1 MPNEIEV
8 ARLVASIDANTDGLE
23 EGVKQSEKSLQKLN
37 KALVDNQYKQKDC
50 NKTISDARRELKN
63 IEKEI
68 GENKKANEDQKKRI
82 EELNNTI
89 EDEKL
94 KLSKLKTEQAGLRQV
109 ISETSK
115 EILNNNNQWTILKGT
130 LANLASDG
138 LQKVGSKL
146 LEIGRGII
154 QTGEQFTASMSEVQ
168 AISGAT
174 GEQLKQLEEAARLY
188 GSTTKFSAN
197 EAADALKYM
206 ALAGWDAQTSIS
218 ALPGVLDLAAASG
231 MGLAQ
236 ASDMVTDYLSAF
248 GMEASQ
254 ASYFS
259 DLLTYAQGNSN
270 TSAEQLGEAYRNC
283 AANLNAAGQ
292 DIETVTSM
300 LEAMANQGLKGSQS
314 GTVLTAVMRD
324 ITSKMEDGAVKIGNV
339 SVAVQDAEGNFRDLT
354 DIMTDVSKAVDGMGT
369 ATRAT
374 ALSSVFTEESIKGVN
389 LILNEGVDKI
399 ADYESALRSSTGAA
413 SEAAKVMNDNLSGD
427 IKNMQSAFD
436 ELKLKIYEGAE
447 SPLRSLVQTI
457 TKSGVPALES
467 IIDNLDKVIP
477 VIVGAAT
484 AMGTMKASLAIGKLI
499 YDLSGGMKNL
509 TFTTQ
514 AQTVATQAQTVATEA
529 QTVATEGATVATH
542 GLNAAMAANVIGLVL
557 SGVMAL
563 VSALGSYAIMSGS
576 ASEATENYTD
586 CLEELNKANETAK
599 ENMASAKEEAANI
612 QALAAEYDE
621 LRNQASLTAG
631 EKERLDGIASQL
643 ADTLGTTTEALKDK
657 NGAYMDISSSID
669 DYIDKL
675 IEQAEYEA
683 YADKIRAAAVDRMNA
698 EDSLKAAQKRRD
710 DAQKALDDSGLQQL
724 ANAAEENGYTLGGRQ
739 KEELQEL
746 KGALEQAEKEVHK
759 FEVAYGYA
767 NAELEVAQEK
777 IKELGN
783 ATDDTSD
790 STLSA
795 EEATENYN
803 KKLNEYEDLLTNA
816 DDALKN
822 TTDEQSSLKQELT
835 DANKALD
842 ENKKLIKDETE
853 NLKKLIDEQSKCN
866 TETEDGKNKYKD
878 LQEKID
884 KSSSTLSVYIDKQKE
899 LGQNV
904 SNVKTKIEQAAEA
917 SKTLDEK
924 LAELSKQSN
933 SLRSEM
939 NSLASSVKQLEKGE
953 ALSLDTILS
962 LIEKYPEYTDQL
974 VSAAGNADL
983 QKKALEALFNAKKN
997 EYLLAQQ
1004 AAIDKIKASN
1014 EETKA
1019 VVKNVEMQIR
1029 VYEMLGGIVGAV
1041 ATASAIANIA
1051 LLNTQISEAE
1061 RQIAALE
1068 KRKAFAESLSAGSFS
1083 NNNSASSSSSSK
1095 SSGGSSG
1102 ASKSTTTYTT
1112 SGRGVN
1118 GVEGNSYAQSRMKWI
1133 ERVRNLEKMTL
1144 SEEIKELETLR
1155 RRTDLTYE
1163 EMYEIDLK
1171 LYKDRQKLLEEDKS
1185 SRQSALQAE
1194 YDRIDKLVKRNLIS
1208 AREEIRLLENIAKKY
1223 KLTTE
1228 QKIALEEKLYEKKQQ
1243 LRDKEISALDKLGD
1257 AVVTALKNKYEQQKQ
1272 LEEKRIDESIESW
1285 KKWEDSTVNAIQGQ
1299 IDALDELKK
1308 THEEENARE
1317 EYEHKRQVLEL
1328 QKRYEKDDFNRKQIQ
1343 KQIAALDKEENER
1356 LANLEIEER
1365 KKALQEQQEAVRKL
1379 SSDNQ
1384 TRLENGKSDIS
1395 AKYDKYL
1402 NDFALQGEARNFILN
1417 NSSSQ
1422 ITSLINR
1429 YASDYEMLGTSL
1441 GESLYQGISKK
1452 VDNIIKYVDNITLAT
1467 DTMSE
1472 KAKAAFE
1479 LKNNSASVQ
1488 RQADYLQKL
1497 IPSASSSAQ
1506 KINSVIN
1513 DFASKIDYFSSGV
1526 SAYKQR
1532 LAVTANA
1539 AADKYYRTK
1548 NQYYSNTNS
1557 TKNDSKTVNVYLTAN
1572 FNDKVDSPV
1581 KVKRQL
1587 ESFGYEIAKQI

>member
-1 MPNEIEV
+1 MSDGMSFTTRFKADTSDFSKGTSEI
-8 ARLVASIDANTDGLE
+8 
-23 EGVKQSEKSLQKLN
+23 VKKLDEYN

-146 LEIGRGII
+146 LEIGRDII

-197 EAADALKYM
+197 EVADALKYM

-314 GTVLTAVMRD
+314 GTALTAVMRD

-599 ENMASAKEEAANI
+599 ENMASAKEEVANI

-767 NAELEVAQEK
+767 NTELEVAQEK

-803 KKLNEYEDLLTNA
+803 KKLNEYENLLTNA

-997 EYLLAQQ
+997 EYLLTQQ

-1083 NNNSASSSSSSK
+1083 NNNSASYSSSSK
-1095 SSGGSSG
+1095 SSGNSG
-1102 ASKSTTTYTT
+1102 GKSKSTNTTHFTSSYKGEMYTADYSYQDGDYDAVKAADT
-1112 SGRGVN
+1112 AVKATLGVLD
-1118 GVEGNSYAQSRMKWI
+1118 
-1133 ERVRNLEKMTL
+1133 RVKNLGKLTL
-1144 SEEIKELETLR
+1144 QEEIYNLKELLKR
-1155 RRTDLTYE
+1155 QGISADQR
-1163 EMYEIDLK
+1163 YEI
-1171 LYKDRQKLLEEDKS
+1171 
-1185 SRQSALQAE
+1185 
-1194 YDRIDKLVKRNLIS
+1194 
-1208 AREEIRLLENIAKKY
+1208 KY
-1223 KLTTE
+1223 KLYQAE
-1228 QKIALEEKLYEKKQQ
+1228 NKLAQDQEKKQQ
-1243 LRDKEISALDKLGD
+1243 ELEKKAEERRKAAAERQAAFEKANAERREALEKAARERLEKAANELLERQQLALAAYKRLVDGRIEKL
-1257 AVVTALKNKYEQQKQ
+1257 N
-1272 LEEKRIDESIESW
+1272 EESQ
-1285 KKWEDSTVNAIQGQ
+1285 AAQ
-1299 IDALDELKK
+1299 
-1308 THEEENARE
+1308 ENA
-1317 EYEHKRQVLEL
+1317 
-1328 QKRYEKDDFNRKQIQ
+1328 D
-1343 KQIAALDKEENER
+1343 KQIAALDAVAKKRKQTQQDEEYQKKLDAINAKLRYQQMDEFTRYELERQKQDLLNEM
-1356 LANLEIEER
+1356 AEIKAER
-1365 KKALQEQQEAVRKL
+1365 M
-1379 SSDNQ
+1379 
-1384 TRLENGKSDIS
+1384 LENQKTAITGTSDAIKNKNQLAIS
-1395 AKYDKYL
+1395 GLQAM
-1402 NDFALQGEARNFILN
+1402 NDQFADRMAYLQGSQTYDQRVAN
-1417 NSSSQ
+1417 NSTTQ
-1422 ITSLINR
+1422 
-1429 YASDYEMLGTSL
+1429 
-1441 GESLYQGISKK
+1441 
-1452 VDNIIKYVDNITLAT
+1452 NITVVQNGLNGDQLLA
-1467 DTMSE
+1467 
-1472 KAKAAFE
+1472 KL
-1479 LKNNSASVQ
+1479 LK
-1488 RQADYLQKL
+1488 KL
-1497 IPSASSSAQ
+1497 GA
-1506 KINSVIN
+1506 
-1513 DFASKIDYFSSGV
+1513 
-1526 SAYKQR
+1526 
-1532 LAVTANA
+1532 
-1539 AADKYYRTK
+1539 
-1548 NQYYSNTNS
+1548 
-1557 TKNDSKTVNVYLTAN
+1557 
-1572 FNDKVDSPV
+1572 
-1581 KVKRQL
+1581 
-1587 ESFGYEIAKQI
+1587 

>member
-1 MPNEIEV
+1 MSDGMSFITRFKADTSDFSKGTSEI
-8 ARLVASIDANTDGLE
+8 
-23 EGVKQSEKSLQKLN
+23 VKKLDEYN

-50 NKTISDARRELKN
+50 NKTIFDARRELKN

-146 LEIGRGII
+146 LEIGRDII

-314 GTVLTAVMRD
+314 GTALTAVMRD

-509 TFTTQ
+509 TFTTH

-767 NAELEVAQEK
+767 NTELEVAQEK

-803 KKLNEYEDLLTNA
+803 KKLNEYENLLTNA

-997 EYLLAQQ
+997 EYLLTQQ

-1083 NNNSASSSSSSK
+1083 NNNSDSSSSSSK
-1095 SSGGSSG
+1095 SSGNSG
-1102 ASKSTTTYTT
+1102 GKSKSTNTTHFTSSYKGEMYTADYSYQDGDYDAVKAADT
-1112 SGRGVN
+1112 AVKATLGVLD
-1118 GVEGNSYAQSRMKWI
+1118 
-1133 ERVRNLEKMTL
+1133 RVKNLGKLTL
-1144 SEEIKELETLR
+1144 QEEIYNLKELLKR
-1155 RRTDLTYE
+1155 QGISADQR
-1163 EMYEIDLK
+1163 YEI
-1171 LYKDRQKLLEEDKS
+1171 
-1185 SRQSALQAE
+1185 
-1194 YDRIDKLVKRNLIS
+1194 
-1208 AREEIRLLENIAKKY
+1208 KY
-1223 KLTTE
+1223 KLYQAE
-1228 QKIALEEKLYEKKQQ
+1228 NKLAQDQEKKQQ
-1243 LRDKEISALDKLGD
+1243 EIEKKAEERRKAAAERQAALEKANAERREALEKAARERLEKAANELLERQQLALAAYKRLVDGRIEKL
-1257 AVVTALKNKYEQQKQ
+1257 N
-1272 LEEKRIDESIESW
+1272 EESQ
-1285 KKWEDSTVNAIQGQ
+1285 AAQ
-1299 IDALDELKK
+1299 
-1308 THEEENARE
+1308 ENA
-1317 EYEHKRQVLEL
+1317 
-1328 QKRYEKDDFNRKQIQ
+1328 D
-1343 KQIAALDKEENER
+1343 KQIAALDAVAKKRKQTQQDEEYQKKLDAINAKLRYQQMDEFTRYELERQKQDLLNEM
-1356 LANLEIEER
+1356 AEIKAER
-1365 KKALQEQQEAVRKL
+1365 M
-1379 SSDNQ
+1379 
-1384 TRLENGKSDIS
+1384 LENQKTAITGTSDAIKNKNQLAIS
-1395 AKYDKYL
+1395 GLQAM
-1402 NDFALQGEARNFILN
+1402 NDQFADRMAYLQGSQTYDQRVAN
-1417 NSSSQ
+1417 NSTTQ
-1422 ITSLINR
+1422 
-1429 YASDYEMLGTSL
+1429 
-1441 GESLYQGISKK
+1441 
-1452 VDNIIKYVDNITLAT
+1452 NITVVQNGLNGDQLLA
-1467 DTMSE
+1467 
-1472 KAKAAFE
+1472 KL
-1479 LKNNSASVQ
+1479 LK
-1488 RQADYLQKL
+1488 KL
-1497 IPSASSSAQ
+1497 GA
-1506 KINSVIN
+1506 
-1513 DFASKIDYFSSGV
+1513 
-1526 SAYKQR
+1526 
-1532 LAVTANA
+1532 
-1539 AADKYYRTK
+1539 
-1548 NQYYSNTNS
+1548 
-1557 TKNDSKTVNVYLTAN
+1557 
-1572 FNDKVDSPV
+1572 
-1581 KVKRQL
+1581 
-1587 ESFGYEIAKQI
+1587 

>member
-1 MPNEIEV
+1 MSDGMSFTTRFKADTSDFSKGTSEI
-8 ARLVASIDANTDGLE
+8 
-23 EGVKQSEKSLQKLN
+23 VKKLDEYN

-314 GTVLTAVMRD
+314 GTALTAVMRD

-621 LRNQASLTAG
+621 LRNQASLTVG
-631 EKERLDGIASQL
+631 EKKRLDDIASQL

-675 IEQAEYEA
+675 IEQAKYEA
-683 YADKIRAAAVDRMNA
+683 YAEKIRAAATDKLNA
-698 EDSLKAAQKRRD
+698 EDNLENAKKVRD
-710 DAQKALDDSGLQQL
+710 EAKKALEDYNKWADETYGKRLMTSGEDVSGIMSEVTAKQNQLKDSINQ
-724 ANAAEENGYTLGGRQ
+724 AEET
-739 KEELQEL
+739 
-746 KGALEQAEKEVHK
+746 VHK
-759 FEVAYGYA
+759 YEVAVGYA

-803 KKLNEYEDLLTNA
+803 KKLNEYENLLTNA

-997 EYLLAQQ
+997 EYLLTQQ

-1083 NNNSASSSSSSK
+1083 NNNSASYSSSSK
-1095 SSGGSSG
+1095 SSGNSG
-1102 ASKSTTTYTT
+1102 GKSKSTNTTHFTSSYKGEMYTADYSYQDGDYDAVKAADT
-1112 SGRGVN
+1112 AVKATLGVLD
-1118 GVEGNSYAQSRMKWI
+1118 
-1133 ERVRNLEKMTL
+1133 RVKNLGKLTL
-1144 SEEIKELETLR
+1144 QEEIYNLKELLKR
-1155 RRTDLTYE
+1155 QGISADQR
-1163 EMYEIDLK
+1163 YEI
-1171 LYKDRQKLLEEDKS
+1171 
-1185 SRQSALQAE
+1185 
-1194 YDRIDKLVKRNLIS
+1194 
-1208 AREEIRLLENIAKKY
+1208 KY
-1223 KLTTE
+1223 KLYQAE
-1228 QKIALEEKLYEKKQQ
+1228 NKLAQDQEKKQQ
-1243 LRDKEISALDKLGD
+1243 EIEKKAEERRKAAAERQAALEKANAERREALEKAARERLEKAANELLERQQLALAAYKRLVDGRIEKLN
-1257 AVVTALKNKYEQQKQ
+1257 A
-1272 LEEKRIDESIESW
+1272 ESQ
-1285 KKWEDSTVNAIQGQ
+1285 AAQ
-1299 IDALDELKK
+1299 
-1308 THEEENARE
+1308 ENA
-1317 EYEHKRQVLEL
+1317 
-1328 QKRYEKDDFNRKQIQ
+1328 D
-1343 KQIAALDKEENER
+1343 KQIAALDAVAKKRKQTQQDEEYQKKLDAINAKLRYQQMDEFTRYELERQKQDLLNEM
-1356 LANLEIEER
+1356 AEIKAER
-1365 KKALQEQQEAVRKL
+1365 M
-1379 SSDNQ
+1379 
-1384 TRLENGKSDIS
+1384 LENQKTAITGTSDAIKNKNQLAIS
-1395 AKYDKYL
+1395 GLQAM
-1402 NDFALQGEARNFILN
+1402 NDQFADRMAYLQGSQTYDQRVAN
-1417 NSSSQ
+1417 NSTTQ
-1422 ITSLINR
+1422 
-1429 YASDYEMLGTSL
+1429 
-1441 GESLYQGISKK
+1441 
-1452 VDNIIKYVDNITLAT
+1452 NITVVQNGLNGDQLLA
-1467 DTMSE
+1467 
-1472 KAKAAFE
+1472 KL
-1479 LKNNSASVQ
+1479 LK
-1488 RQADYLQKL
+1488 KL
-1497 IPSASSSAQ
+1497 GA
-1506 KINSVIN
+1506 
-1513 DFASKIDYFSSGV
+1513 
-1526 SAYKQR
+1526 
-1532 LAVTANA
+1532 
-1539 AADKYYRTK
+1539 
-1548 NQYYSNTNS
+1548 
-1557 TKNDSKTVNVYLTAN
+1557 
-1572 FNDKVDSPV
+1572 
-1581 KVKRQL
+1581 
-1587 ESFGYEIAKQI
+1587 

>member
-1 MPNEIEV
+1 MSDGMSFTTRFKADTSDFSKGTSEI
-8 ARLVASIDANTDGLE
+8 
-23 EGVKQSEKSLQKLN
+23 VKKLDEYN

-146 LEIGRGII
+146 LEIGRDII

-197 EAADALKYM
+197 EVADALKYM

-314 GTVLTAVMRD
+314 GTALTAVMRD

-427 IKNMQSAFD
+427 IKNEQSAFD
-436 ELKLKIYEGAE
+436 ELKLKIYEDAE

-621 LRNQASLTAG
+621 LRNQASLTVG
-631 EKERLDGIASQL
+631 EKKRLDDIASQL

-675 IEQAEYEA
+675 IEQAKYEA
-683 YADKIRAAAVDRMNA
+683 YAEKIRAAATDKLNDEDNLENA
-698 EDSLKAAQKRRD
+698 KKVRD
-710 DAQKALDDSGLQQL
+710 EAKKALEDYNKWADETYGKRLMTSGEDVSGIMSEVTAKQNQLKDSINQ
-724 ANAAEENGYTLGGRQ
+724 AEET
-739 KEELQEL
+739 
-746 KGALEQAEKEVHK
+746 VHK
-759 FEVAYGYA
+759 YEVAVGYA
-767 NAELEVAQEK
+767 NTELEVAQEK

-803 KKLNEYEDLLTNA
+803 KKLNEYENLLTNA

-939 NSLASSVKQLEKGE
+939 NSLASSLKQLEKGE
-953 ALSLDTILS
+953 ALSLDTLIS
-962 LIEKYPEYTDQL
+962 LTEKYPEYTDML
-974 VSAAGNADL
+974 LDAAGNADA
-983 QKKALEALFNAKKN
+983 QKRALELLFDAKKQD
-997 EYLLAQQ
+997 YILTQQ
-1004 AAIDKIKASN
+1004 SAIDNINADN
-1014 EETKA
+1014 EETINFISNVNERIKA
-1019 VVKNVEMQIR
+1019 LKKLRDSATEGSVPSSFIGPVLKKSALDAEINESQKELDEYEKKLSDNETRISQINR
-1029 VYEMLGGIVGAV
+1029 
-1041 ATASAIANIA
+1041 
-1051 LLNTQISEAE
+1051 
-1061 RQIAALE
+1061 RIAAIQG
-1068 KRKAFAESLSAGSFS
+1068 LSYNDFSSGSS
-1083 NNNSASSSSSSK
+1083 SSSSSSK
-1095 SSGGSSG
+1095 SSENSGGK
-1102 ASKSTTTYTT
+1102 SKSTNTTHFTSSYKGEMYTADYSYQDGDYDAVKAADT
-1112 SGRGVN
+1112 AVKATLGVLD
-1118 GVEGNSYAQSRMKWI
+1118 
-1133 ERVRNLEKMTL
+1133 RVKNLGKLTL
-1144 SEEIKELETLR
+1144 QEEIYNLKELLKR
-1155 RRTDLTYE
+1155 QGISADQR
-1163 EMYEIDLK
+1163 YEI
-1171 LYKDRQKLLEEDKS
+1171 
-1185 SRQSALQAE
+1185 
-1194 YDRIDKLVKRNLIS
+1194 
-1208 AREEIRLLENIAKKY
+1208 KY
-1223 KLTTE
+1223 KLYQAE
-1228 QKIALEEKLYEKKQQ
+1228 NKLAQDQEKKQQ
-1243 LRDKEISALDKLGD
+1243 EIEKKAEERRKAAAERQAAFEKANAERREALEKAARERLEKAANELLERQQLALAAYKRLVDGRIEKLN
-1257 AVVTALKNKYEQQKQ
+1257 A
-1272 LEEKRIDESIESW
+1272 ESQ
-1285 KKWEDSTVNAIQGQ
+1285 AAQ
-1299 IDALDELKK
+1299 
-1308 THEEENARE
+1308 ENA
-1317 EYEHKRQVLEL
+1317 
-1328 QKRYEKDDFNRKQIQ
+1328 D
-1343 KQIAALDKEENER
+1343 KQIAALDAVAKKRKQTQQDEEYQKKLDAINAKLRYQQMDEFTRYELERQKQDLLNEM
-1356 LANLEIEER
+1356 AEIKAER
-1365 KKALQEQQEAVRKL
+1365 M
-1379 SSDNQ
+1379 
-1384 TRLENGKSDIS
+1384 LENQKTAITGTSGAIKNKNQLAIS
-1395 AKYDKYL
+1395 GLQAM
-1402 NDFALQGEARNFILN
+1402 NDQFADRMAYLQGSQTYDQRVAN
-1417 NSSSQ
+1417 NSTTQ
-1422 ITSLINR
+1422 
-1429 YASDYEMLGTSL
+1429 
-1441 GESLYQGISKK
+1441 
-1452 VDNIIKYVDNITLAT
+1452 NITVVQNGLNGDQLLA
-1467 DTMSE
+1467 
-1472 KAKAAFE
+1472 KL
-1479 LKNNSASVQ
+1479 LK
-1488 RQADYLQKL
+1488 KL
-1497 IPSASSSAQ
+1497 GA
-1506 KINSVIN
+1506 
-1513 DFASKIDYFSSGV
+1513 
-1526 SAYKQR
+1526 
-1532 LAVTANA
+1532 
-1539 AADKYYRTK
+1539 
-1548 NQYYSNTNS
+1548 
-1557 TKNDSKTVNVYLTAN
+1557 
-1572 FNDKVDSPV
+1572 
-1581 KVKRQL
+1581 
-1587 ESFGYEIAKQI
+1587 